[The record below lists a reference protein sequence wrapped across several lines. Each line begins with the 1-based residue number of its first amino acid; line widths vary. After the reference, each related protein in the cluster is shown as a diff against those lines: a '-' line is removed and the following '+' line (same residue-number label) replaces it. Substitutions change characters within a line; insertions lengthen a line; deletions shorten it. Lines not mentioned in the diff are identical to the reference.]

1 MTLLVLGVGH
11 PDRGDDAAGWLVA
24 ARLEGLPR
32 VIARQVSADPAAWL
46 TDPWWDRADAVVI
59 VDAVVTGAP
68 PGTIHHWTPDTL
80 PRRAVIGGGTHDL
93 GVADT
98 LALAA
103 ALGRLPDRLEVMGVE
118 GAVFTVGAQA
128 SAPVRQ
134 AVDRLAREL
143 AARSLSGSPTAAS
156 PHRTEEDARVPG

>member
-1 MTLLVLGVGH
+1 MTFLVLGVGH

-24 ARLEGLPR
+24 ARLEDLPG

-46 TDPWWDRADAVVI
+46 TDPWWDRAESVVI

-68 PGTIHHWTPDTL
+68 PGTIHRWTPDTL
-80 PRRAVIGGGTHDL
+80 PRRAVTGGGTHDL

-103 ALGRLPDRLEVMGVE
+103 ALGRLPDRLEVVGVE
-118 GAVFTVGAQA
+118 GAAFTVGAQA
-128 SAPVRQ
+128 STPVRR
-134 AVDRLAREL
+134 AVDRLARDL
-143 AARSLSGSPTAAS
+143 TARSVSGPSTAVSPR
-156 PHRTEEDARVPG
+156 RTEEDARVPG

>member
-24 ARLEGLPR
+24 ARLEGLSR

-46 TDPWWDRADAVVI
+46 TDPWWDRAHAVVI

-68 PGTIHHWTPDTL
+68 PGTIHHWTPGTL
-80 PRRAVIGGGTHDL
+80 PRRAVTGGGTHDL

-118 GAVFTVGAQA
+118 GAVFTVGVPA
-128 SAPVRQ
+128 SAPVRR
-134 AVDRLAREL
+134 AVGRLAREL
-143 AARSLSGSPTAAS
+143 AARSVGGSPTAPS